1 MTRARIVGSAFSLN
15 LFSEKRR
22 GLLSPI
28 SSARR
33 VRFLILFAV
42 YLGHGIFHQ
51 VALSCFHQVAL
62 SCFLVFV
69 FVLVRV
75 TCGAPQA
82 GGLLIGTK

>member
-51 VALSCFHQVAL
+51 VALSCF
-62 SCFLVFV
+62 LVFV